1 MSGDEK
7 LRERYVQAYLHD
19 ARPMSVILKELGVSK
34 ATAKVWRQ
42 AEGPLA
48 AASAIGA

>member
-1 MSGDEK
+1 MSSDK
-7 LRERYVQAYLHD
+7 RLRERYVEAYLHD

-42 AEGPLA
+42 ALRALA
-48 AASAIGA
+48 VVSVSGV

>member
-19 ARPMSVILKELGVSK
+19 ARPMSVILKELGGL
-34 ATAKVWRQ
+34 
-42 AEGPLA
+42 EGSGEGVAP
-48 AASAIGA
+48 G